1 MQVGGESTA
10 AVTVYVND
18 VNDNRPVFSFP
29 RPGNDTLTLIAASVN
44 HHHQQQQQ
52 QGQWQVRAF
61 DLDRGNNGV
70 VRYRLLAGNGSA
82 LIAVINSESRI
93 YREELGTSGV

>member
-29 RPGNDTLTLIAASVN
+29 RTGNNTLTLIAASVN
-44 HHHQQQQQ
+44 QQQQQQQ